1 MSSDAIHD
9 QHEMR
14 ARVLAVKEKTSQ
26 LRASRDHFRESLE
39 STKAEIVHLSKEIDV
54 LTKVEELFRALMD
67 LLVVKQVRVIEEV
80 VTEGFQTIFYDQD
93 LHFEAEIGT
102 KYNKVSIDFLIR
114 EGSLDDPIVI
124 RGNPLDNFG
133 GGPVSVASL
142 ILRIL
147 AIFRLQKY
155 PILLLDE
162 TLNAVSEEY
171 IEGTGAW
178 LQKMAASMGVPAL
191 LITHK
196 AAYVDHCTRAYRC
209 NQESVSHNQR
219 ALRVKQIHRSSS
231 SAVEST

>member
-9 QHEMR
+9 QHEMK
-14 ARVLAVKEKTSQ
+14 ARVLAVREKASR
-26 LRASRDHFRESLE
+26 LRATRDNLQETLK
-39 STKAEIVHLSKEIDV
+39 STKAEIRHLSQEIDV

-67 LLVVKQVRVIEEV
+67 TLVVKQVRVIEDV
-80 VTEGFQTIFYDQD
+80 VTEGFQTIFFDQD
-93 LHFEAEIGT
+93 LHFESEIGT

-114 EGSLDDPIVI
+114 EGSLEAPIVI
-124 RGNPLDNFG
+124 RGHPLDSFG
-133 GGPVSVASL
+133 GGPVSIASL

-147 AIFRLQKY
+147 ALFRLQKY

-171 IEGTGAW
+171 IEGTGTW

-196 AAYVDHCTRAYRC
+196 ASYVDHCTRAYRC
-209 NQESVSHNQR
+209 SQETVSHNQR
-219 ALRVKQIHRSSS
+219 ALRAKQIHRTS
-231 SAVEST
+231 E